1 MSNLIKP
8 YTISVWDDVWDE
20 DTKSF
25 KERKYAIIGSDTMQ
39 SQNAVIDPILSRNVN
54 GTKKLTFQ
62 LCKRYKDSLTG
73 EQIINPFADYLIS
86 ERKIKL
92 KHDNKWY
99 DFIVK
104 NINEDSNQYI
114 YTYTCE
120 DAHVVEL
127 SKNGFDVSL
136 NSESANNSDTLG
148 VLAARVMEGTDWEVN
163 SEVPVQTLVEN
174 LVYVRTNKEI
184 SAIKIIDQ
192 NKDNR
197 DSGVTF
203 EYTDEEK
210 TNIQTTSIAEGTTL
224 LAFYSSCR
232 NRPPHFQFIKLDEDK
247 INGKQ
252 VLMDEDGVIIE
263 ENCQYYIEYL
273 NASSYLAP
281 DETYGFS
288 LPDGFSIILK
298 NSSVENTDTTISSW
312 YKGARYNFSQ
322 KSEYEPKLKRYVNIY
337 SKDGEEYRG
346 YSKTEIV
353 SPEFVEN
360 YVSNPDFKATSGWI
374 GSWKLNSSGTS
385 KKEKSVI
392 VESAYGRFIG
402 NDFRS
407 AVDDLGK
414 VDSNGKAYTHSSYLK
429 VTFPVGQNQDSGIP
443 CLINSGPYDFR
454 SKIGFLEEQKNWIF
468 ELYGI
473 NNTPIK
479 KKYYSIIIA
488 DSVFDSSRNGYTTLN
503 TDADKIK
510 ICTASDGDAT
520 SLSFTVTKNSYENK
534 KDFIENSNV
543 RIFIYPKEKTEG
555 DNDYPF
561 LVEEDDNGNK
571 KIVMYLKK
579 CLFFKENRDES
590 GALIY
595 PLDSLP
601 QDTSGNLSST
611 KKTEYFYYKR
621 DELDNILEPEDF
633 IPSINLEN
641 PSYDVYKPQF
651 NMNAEKIRSVTVK
664 ESNFFNILQTLA
676 ETFEMWMIIEP
687 EHDEQGN
694 ITRKKILFKKTIG
707 RKNYANFR
715 YGVNLKDIKRVY
727 ESKSLVTKLI
737 VKQNSNEFAKNGFC
751 TISRAA
757 SNPIG
762 ENVIY
767 DFQYYFNTNL
777 LNARDHLDS
786 LYSLDGAQGE
796 DIPDSTEGTNCLGYY
811 LRMRALNNKMDE
823 VIELS
828 TNCNNGLITLKAKAE
843 VQKQKKKA
851 AESECAEAADTYQ
864 KITNG
869 SNIFNFPTLDDE
881 TKEKYLQ
888 RSDLKR
894 VLDQYTV
901 YATQGREASEA
912 YESLIA
918 SITTKESAL
927 SVYETQFKQ
936 YRDQKINLNKA
947 FYSKYS
953 RFIQEGTW
961 INEEYV
967 DDEKYYADA
976 KSVLYNSCYPQVAY
990 SINVLALSAMPGYE
1004 LFSFQLGDQT
1014 YAEDPNFFGSDI
1026 REEVVLTEIVEH
1038 LSSPEKNSIK
1048 VQNFKNQF
1056 QDLFQ
1061 KITATVQQAQYRT
1074 GSYEKAVA
1082 LSEANQ
1088 QRKYQFLTDALE
1100 GANVALSAAGQQTV
1114 SQGAE
1119 GLIITEDN
1127 SPNELRLIAGAILLK
1142 TQDENGLDKYVSALT
1157 TQGFSAN
1164 LITAGSL
1171 NTGSISI
1178 MNGSEPTFR
1187 WDSFGISAFSFVE
1200 SEGVIS
1206 SIDSYKFVRM
1216 DKYGIY
1222 GINTSDASTENSGT
1236 TSVAIDGTSWHATSQ
1251 DDITNYASF
1260 ALTWEGLKVVGATKN
1275 EKETIIEEDGTEKEL
1290 SVSSQIVAK
1299 IGKNSYYDSEND
1311 RNGIISVVEEILT
1324 KTNEEEVKNTEPK
1337 FLVYD
1342 NGDVYLSG
1350 EICAITGNI
1359 GGFLIANGG
1368 LFYEQPV
1375 SQTFSTRRS
1384 LVETQEDS
1392 SESGPIS
1399 PVPAVLITPELI
1411 GLGKIEDASGCS
1423 YAFQVNNLGELT
1435 ARSVNITG
1443 GTMNICGNF
1452 IVDPDGNVTLNGNI
1466 TWGSTAS
1473 PTQVVYART
1482 SITKPSDDTP
1492 YSSFDSTSDTTW
1504 HQTFDTANDKFA
1516 SYTYDGGNTWG
1527 NPIQV
1532 VGEQGSPGQP
1542 GAKGDPGEPGAKGDP
1557 GEDGTSVTID
1567 SIEYARGTSSQTAPT
1582 IGWQDTIPET
1592 SGTFPY
1598 LWSKTTYS
1606 DGSYITICTKNFV
1619 TKDELWADLGD
1630 DDGIYRDGNKIKL
1643 RATAIATGALQ
1654 VGGTAGRPETAL
1666 FYADV
1671 TNGTV
1676 KIGSFSVG
1684 TVQSEHSFGSGF
1696 TKALWSK
1703 ATDTNTEES
1712 YYVILRASPTP
1723 SHLAFSIV
1731 KEFQSGD
1738 TYNKEEV
1745 FYVRQNGEL
1754 LATKATISSSID
1766 NNTKTKIGDGVFR
1779 SEAWESGATY
1789 ETHSSKGTR
1798 FGISGESLKFWR
1810 KPSNGS
1816 EKIALQIENYDTSG
1830 STRFGRPGFDN
1841 DSTPAYINF
1850 QNALNSDHG
1859 SATAHLSGTWSTDKT
1874 ISVTSDR
1881 CLKFNIANF
1890 SDDYDL
1896 MFDCLMPRKFQYTNL
1911 SEEGIHIGYIVDEVE
1926 TAILKSGLKEWPL
1939 LCQLPSGEKFGSLAY
1954 SEFIALNTWQIQ
1966 KLKPRM
1972 TAAEQEIA
1980 SLKLEIQSL
1989 RTELENLKKS

>member
-25 KERKYAIIGSDTMQ
+25 KERKYAVIGSDTMQ

-54 GTKKLTFQ
+54 GTKRLTFQ

-73 EQIINPFADYLIS
+73 EQITNPFADYLIS

-92 KHDNKWY
+92 KYDNKWY

-104 NINEDSNQYI
+104 NINEDSSQYI

-148 VLAARVMEGTDWEVN
+148 VLAARVMEGTDWDVI

-184 SAIKIIDQ
+184 SAIKILDQ

-197 DSGVTF
+197 NSGVTF

-210 TNIQTTSIAEGTTL
+210 TNVQTTSIAEGTTL

-232 NRPPHFQFIKLDEDK
+232 NRPPHFQFIKLDEKK

-273 NASSYLAP
+273 NTSSYLAP
-281 DETYGFS
+281 DVTYGFS

-298 NSSVENTDTTISSW
+298 NPSVENTDTTISSW

-322 KSEYEPKLKRYVNIY
+322 KSDYEPKLKRYVNIY

-346 YSKTEIV
+346 YSKTEII
-353 SPEFVEN
+353 SPEFIEN
-360 YVSNPDFKATSGWI
+360 CVSNPDFKATSGWI
-374 GSWKLNSSGTS
+374 GSWKLNPSGTS
-385 KKEKSVI
+385 KKEKSVV
-392 VESAYGRFIG
+392 VESAYGRFKGKEFI
-402 NDFRS
+402 S

-414 VDSNGKAYTHSSYLK
+414 VDSNKKPYTHSSYLK
-429 VTFPVGQNQDSGIP
+429 VTFPVGQNQDGGIP

-488 DSVFDSSRNGYTTLN
+488 DSTFNPDKNGYITLN
-503 TDADKIK
+503 TDADRIK
-510 ICTASDGDAT
+510 ISTASDDDAT
-520 SLSFTVTKNSYENK
+520 SLSFTVTKNSYTDK

-561 LVEEDDNGNK
+561 FIEEDENGNK

-579 CLFFKENRDES
+579 CLFFKENRDEN
-590 GALIY
+590 GTLIY

-601 QDTSGNLSST
+601 QGTSGNLPST

-641 PSYDVYKPQF
+641 PSYDIYKPQF

-676 ETFEMWMIIEP
+676 ETFEMWMVLEP

-707 RKNYANFR
+707 KKNYANFR

-767 DFQYYFNTNL
+767 DFQYYFNAKL

-786 LYSLDGAQGE
+786 LYSLNGAQGE
-796 DIPDSTEGTNCLGYY
+796 DIPNSTEGTNCLGYY
-811 LRMRALNNKMDE
+811 PRMRALNDKMDE
-823 VIELS
+823 IIEQS

-869 SNIFNFPTLDDE
+869 GNIFNFPALDDE

-912 YESLIA
+912 YNSFIL
-918 SITTKESAL
+918 SISTKEKAL
-927 SVYETQFKQ
+927 SVYEVQFKQ
-936 YRDQKINLNKA
+936 YRDQKIELNKA

-1026 REEVVLTEIVEH
+1026 KEEVVLTEIVEH

-1082 LSEANQ
+1082 LSEATQ
-1088 QRKYQFLTDALE
+1088 QRKYQFLTDALA

-1114 SQGAE
+1114 RQGPE

-1127 SPNELRLIAGAILLK
+1127 SPNELRLVAGAILLK

-1206 SIDSYKFVRM
+1206 SIDSHKFVRM

-1222 GINTSDASTENSGT
+1222 GINTSSASTENSGT
-1236 TSVAIDGTSWHATSQ
+1236 TSVAIDGTSWHATSY
-1251 DDITNYASF
+1251 DDILNYASF
-1260 ALTWEGLKVVGATKN
+1260 ALTWEGLKVSGNENVIALLGKQEDCIFKVTKQN
-1275 EKETIIEEDGTEKEL
+1275 EENETICTFSITNNGEVRATGLKIINGTIEENSEEYPLANIKKVQGLYYSVAEYLGIDGENII
-1290 SVSSQIVAK
+1290 VSPYIGGGCLVIASTDPDDKSKVVIDPSNLRDIDKPQIFQVYNKDDVMVIGLDDGGNAIFK
-1299 IGKNSYYDSEND
+1299 GNITAEGGSIGGFSIGGIWLYNPNETVQLAQSLYYNLGTDQGTRHSTINNSSFLLCPKGLVYNKDLLGQSGKNWKLIIGTKFGVDNTGTLYANGAQLTSVTAKSGTFGKLSIADWKGNTNFGGLSTGKGLNHEGLLYDVTSD
-1311 RNGIISVVEEILT
+1311 SSGIGIAG
-1324 KTNEEEVKNTEPK
+1324 
-1337 FLVYD
+1337 YD
-1342 NGDVYLSG
+1342 NGGFITVRYWGSSSSWNYTYQNASGFSFRSPRGVVELGEGGLSFRSYAKNATG
-1350 EICAITGNI
+1350 RSRGKITCYDASNMCLEFPPDYAFLIGQYGFSYNTDQTSTSTRQAMAITKRSSGDYCINFYGTLGGYFDTGSGSDKHLKKEISQFDSRYESFFDLLTPVKYRYISPI
-1359 GGFLIANGG
+1359 GGRDCIRSGFIAQDVENSLLVNGLSKEDWGG
-1368 LFYEQPV
+1368 LILPDDVEQYY
-1375 SQTFSTRRS
+1375 R
-1384 LVETQEDS
+1384 
-1392 SESGPIS
+1392 
-1399 PVPAVLITPELI
+1399 LI
-1411 GLGKIEDASGCS
+1411 
-1423 YAFQVNNLGELT
+1423 
-1435 ARSVNITG
+1435 
-1443 GTMNICGNF
+1443 
-1452 IVDPDGNVTLNGNI
+1452 
-1466 TWGSTAS
+1466 
-1473 PTQVVYART
+1473 
-1482 SITKPSDDTP
+1482 
-1492 YSSFDSTSDTTW
+1492 
-1504 HQTFDTANDKFA
+1504 
-1516 SYTYDGGNTWG
+1516 
-1527 NPIQV
+1527 
-1532 VGEQGSPGQP
+1532 
-1542 GAKGDPGEPGAKGDP
+1542 
-1557 GEDGTSVTID
+1557 
-1567 SIEYARGTSSQTAPT
+1567 
-1582 IGWQDTIPET
+1582 
-1592 SGTFPY
+1592 
-1598 LWSKTTYS
+1598 
-1606 DGSYITICTKNFV
+1606 
-1619 TKDELWADLGD
+1619 
-1630 DDGIYRDGNKIKL
+1630 
-1643 RATAIATGALQ
+1643 
-1654 VGGTAGRPETAL
+1654 
-1666 FYADV
+1666 
-1671 TNGTV
+1671 
-1676 KIGSFSVG
+1676 
-1684 TVQSEHSFGSGF
+1684 
-1696 TKALWSK
+1696 
-1703 ATDTNTEES
+1703 
-1712 YYVILRASPTP
+1712 
-1723 SHLAFSIV
+1723 
-1731 KEFQSGD
+1731 
-1738 TYNKEEV
+1738 
-1745 FYVRQNGEL
+1745 
-1754 LATKATISSSID
+1754 
-1766 NNTKTKIGDGVFR
+1766 
-1779 SEAWESGATY
+1779 
-1789 ETHSSKGTR
+1789 
-1798 FGISGESLKFWR
+1798 
-1810 KPSNGS
+1810 
-1816 EKIALQIENYDTSG
+1816 
-1830 STRFGRPGFDN
+1830 
-1841 DSTPAYINF
+1841 
-1850 QNALNSDHG
+1850 
-1859 SATAHLSGTWSTDKT
+1859 
-1874 ISVTSDR
+1874 
-1881 CLKFNIANF
+1881 
-1890 SDDYDL
+1890 
-1896 MFDCLMPRKFQYTNL
+1896 
-1911 SEEGIHIGYIVDEVE
+1911 
-1926 TAILKSGLKEWPL
+1926 
-1939 LCQLPSGEKFGSLAY
+1939 Y

-1972 TAAEQEIA
+1972 TAAEQEIV

-1989 RTELENLKKS
+1989 RTELENLKNS

>member
-25 KERKYAIIGSDTMQ
+25 KERKYAVIGSDTMQ

-54 GTKKLTFQ
+54 GTKRLTFQ
-62 LCKRYKDSLTG
+62 LCKRYRDSLTG
-73 EQIINPFADYLIS
+73 EQIVNPFADYLIS

-92 KHDNKWY
+92 KYDNKWY

-104 NINEDSNQYI
+104 NINEDSSQYI

-148 VLAARVMEGTDWEVN
+148 VLAARVMEGTGWDVI
-163 SEVPVQTLVEN
+163 SEVAVQTLVEN

-192 NKDNR
+192 NKDDR
-197 DSGVTF
+197 SSGVTF

-288 LPDGFSIILK
+288 LPDGFSIISK
-298 NSSVENTDTTISSW
+298 NSSTENTDTTISSW

-322 KSEYEPKLKRYVNIY
+322 KSDYEPKLKRYVNIY

-353 SPEFVEN
+353 SPEFIEN
-360 YVSNPDFKATSGWI
+360 YISNPDFKATSGWI
-374 GSWKLNSSGTS
+374 GSWKLNPNGTS
-385 KKEKSVI
+385 KKERGVV
-392 VESAYGRFIG
+392 VESVYGRFIG

-414 VDSNGKAYTHSSYLK
+414 TDSSGKAYTHSSYLK
-429 VTFPVGQNQDSGIP
+429 VTFPAGQNQDDVIP

-473 NNTPIK
+473 GDTPIK
-479 KKYYSIIIA
+479 KKYYNIIIA
-488 DSVFDSSRNGYTTLN
+488 DSTFDPDGNGYTT
-503 TDADKIK
+503 ADTID
-510 ICTASDGDAT
+510 IELPQNVDGNAT

-534 KDFIENSNV
+534 KNFIENSNV
-543 RIFIYPKEKTEG
+543 RIFIYPEAKNEG

-561 LVEEDDNGNK
+561 LVEEDEKGNK

-601 QDTSGNLSST
+601 QDTSGKLPST
-611 KKTEYFYYKR
+611 KKTEYFYYKK

-641 PSYDVYKPQF
+641 PSYDTYKPQF

-676 ETFEMWMIIEP
+676 ETFEMWMILEP
-687 EHDEQGN
+687 VHDEQGN

-707 RKNYANFR
+707 KKNYANFR

-767 DFQYYFNTNL
+767 DFQYYFNTDL

-786 LYSLDGAQGE
+786 LYSLSGAQGE
-796 DIPDSTEGTNCLGYY
+796 DILGSTGDTNCLGYY
-811 LRMRALNNKMDE
+811 PRMRALNDKMDE
-823 VIELS
+823 IIEQS
-828 TNCNNGLITLKAKAE
+828 TSCNNGLITLKAKAE

-864 KITNG
+864 KITN
-869 SNIFNFPTLDDE
+869 SHNIFDFPELDEE

-918 SITTKESAL
+918 SIKTKEEAL
-927 SVYETQFKQ
+927 SDYEDDFER
-936 YRDQKINLNKA
+936 YRNQKIRLNKA

-1026 REEVVLTEIVEH
+1026 KEEVVLTEIVEH

-1082 LSEANQ
+1082 LSEATQ
-1088 QRKYQFLTDALE
+1088 QRKYQFLTDALA

-1114 SQGAE
+1114 RQGPE

-1127 SPNELRLIAGAILLK
+1127 SPNELRLVAGAILLK

-1187 WDSFGISAFSFVE
+1187 WDSFGISAFYFVE
-1200 SEGVIS
+1200 SEGII
-1206 SIDSYKFVRM
+1206 SIDSHKFVRM

-1260 ALTWEGLKVVGATKN
+1260 ALTWEGLKVSGNQNVTALLGKQGSYIFEVTKKDEKGQTVRTFAVTNDGEVRATGLKIIN
-1275 EKETIIEEDGTEKEL
+1275 GTIDGGCLVIASTDPDDKSKVVIDPSNLQENDNPQIFQVYNKDGEMVIGLDDDGNATFDGT
-1290 SVSSQIVAK
+1290 IAAK
-1299 IGKNSYYDSEND
+1299 GGS
-1311 RNGIISVVEEILT
+1311 
-1324 KTNEEEVKNTEPK
+1324 
-1337 FLVYD
+1337 
-1342 NGDVYLSG
+1342 
-1350 EICAITGNI
+1350 I
-1359 GGFLIANGG
+1359 GGFSIGGVWLYNPNVTVNPAQSLYYNLGTDQGTRHSTINNSSFLLCPKGLTYKPKLLDQEGKKWKLIIGTKFGVDNTGTLYANG
-1368 LFYEQPV
+1368 
-1375 SQTFSTRRS
+1375 
-1384 LVETQEDS
+1384 
-1392 SESGPIS
+1392 
-1399 PVPAVLITPELI
+1399 A
-1411 GLGKIEDASGCS
+1411 
-1423 YAFQVNNLGELT
+1423 
-1435 ARSVNITG
+1435 NITG
-1443 GTMNICGNF
+1443 TINATAGTFGKLSIADWKGNTDF
-1452 IVDPDGNVTLNGNI
+1452 GGLSTGNGLNHEGLLYDVTSDSSGIGIAGHDNGGFV
-1466 TWGSTAS
+1466 TVRYWGS
-1473 PTQVVYART
+1473 
-1482 SITKPSDDTP
+1482 
-1492 YSSFDSTSDTTW
+1492 SSNW
-1504 HQTFDTANDKFA
+1504 N
-1516 SYTYDGGNTWG
+1516 YTYQNAGGFCSK
-1527 NPIQV
+1527 
-1532 VGEQGSPGQP
+1532 SPRGVAEL
-1542 GAKGDPGEPGAKGDP
+1542 GAGGLSFRSYVKNGTGD
-1557 GEDGTSVTID
+1557 
-1567 SIEYARGTSSQTAPT
+1567 ARGKITCYDKSDMRLEFPPENIFL
-1582 IGWQDTIPET
+1582 IGQ
-1592 SGTFPY
+1592 Y
-1598 LWSKTTYS
+1598 
-1606 DGSYITICTKNFV
+1606 
-1619 TKDELWADLGD
+1619 
-1630 DDGIYRDGNKIKL
+1630 
-1643 RATAIATGALQ
+1643 
-1654 VGGTAGRPETAL
+1654 
-1666 FYADV
+1666 
-1671 TNGTV
+1671 
-1676 KIGSFSVG
+1676 
-1684 TVQSEHSFGSGF
+1684 GF
-1696 TKALWSK
+1696 TF
-1703 ATDTNTEES
+1703 NPEQ
-1712 YYVILRASPTP
+1712 ASTTQPRQAV
-1723 SHLAFSIV
+1723 HIA
-1731 KEFQSGD
+1731 KKYDGD
-1738 TYNKEEV
+1738 Y
-1745 FYVRQNGEL
+1745 
-1754 LATKATISSSID
+1754 
-1766 NNTKTKIGDGVFR
+1766 
-1779 SEAWESGATY
+1779 
-1789 ETHSSKGTR
+1789 
-1798 FGISGESLKFWR
+1798 
-1810 KPSNGS
+1810 
-1816 EKIALQIENYDTSG
+1816 
-1830 STRFGRPGFDN
+1830 
-1841 DSTPAYINF
+1841 YINF
-1850 QNALNSDHG
+1850 YGTLGGYFDTG
-1859 SATAHLSGTWSTDKT
+1859 SG
-1874 ISVTSDR
+1874 SDR
-1881 CLKFNIANF
+1881 RLKREISQFDSRYESFFDLLTPVKYRYISPIGGRDCIRSGFIAQDVEN
-1890 SDDYDL
+1890 SLLVNGLSKEDWGGLILPDDVE
-1896 MFDCLMPRKFQYTNL
+1896 QYYRL
-1911 SEEGIHIGYIVDEVE
+1911 V
-1926 TAILKSGLKEWPL
+1926 
-1939 LCQLPSGEKFGSLAY
+1939 Y

-1966 KLKPRM
+1966 KLKSRM

-1989 RTELENLKKS
+1989 RTELENLKNS

>member
-39 SQNAVIDPILSRNVN
+39 SQNAVMDPILSRNVN
-54 GTKKLTFQ
+54 GTKRLTFQ

-92 KHDNKWY
+92 KYDNKWY

-148 VLAARVMEGTDWEVN
+148 VLAARVMEGTDWDVE

-174 LVYVRTNKEI
+174 LVYVRTNEEI

-197 DSGVTF
+197 NSGVTF

-232 NRPPHFQFIKLDEDK
+232 NKPPHFQFIKLDEEK

-288 LPDGFSIILK
+288 LPEEFSIILK
-298 NSSVENTDTTISSW
+298 SSSVENTDTTISSW

-374 GSWKLNSSGTS
+374 GSWKLDSGGTS
-385 KKEKSVI
+385 DGEKGVI
-392 VESAYGRFIG
+392 VESAYGRFEEK
-402 NDFRS
+402 DFIS

-414 VDSNGKAYTHSSYLK
+414 VDSSTNEPYTHSSYLK
-429 VTFPVGQNQDSGIP
+429 VTFPAGQNQDDVIP

-468 ELYGI
+468 ELHGI
-473 NNTPIK
+473 GDTPIK
-479 KKYYSIIIA
+479 KKYYNIIIA
-488 DSVFDSSRNGYTTLN
+488 DSTFDPSKNGYTD
-503 TDADKIK
+503 TDRIN
-510 ICTASDGDAT
+510 ISLPQNVDGNAT

-543 RIFIYPKEKTEG
+543 RIFIYPEAKDED

-561 LVEEDDNGNK
+561 LVEEDEKGNK

-601 QDTSGNLSST
+601 QDTSGKLSST

-621 DELDNILEPEDF
+621 DELDSILEPEDF

-707 RKNYANFR
+707 EKNYANFR

-811 LRMRALNNKMDE
+811 PRMRALNDKMDE

-864 KITNG
+864 KITN
-869 SNIFNFPTLDDE
+869 SHNIFDFPELDEE

-912 YESLIA
+912 YDLLNS
-918 SITTKESAL
+918 SITSKEAEL
-927 SVYETQFKQ
+927 SIYEDQFKQ
-936 YRDQKINLNKA
+936 YREQKINLNKA

-1088 QRKYQFLTDALE
+1088 QRKYQFLTDALA
-1100 GANVALSAAGQQTV
+1100 GASAILTTAGQQTV
-1114 SQGAE
+1114 SSGAE

-1206 SIDSYKFVRM
+1206 DIDSYKFVRM

-1222 GINTSDASTENSGT
+1222 GINTSSPSTENSGT
-1236 TSVAIDGTSWHATSQ
+1236 TSYAIDGTSWHATSQ

-1368 LFYEQPV
+1368 LFYEQPA

-1384 LVETQEDS
+1384 LVETQEDL

-1557 GEDGTSVTID
+1557 GEDGTSVTIN
-1567 SIEYARGTSSQTAPT
+1567 SILYASHSSATEPPDNGWRQYITS
-1582 IGWQDTIPET
+1582 T
-1592 SGTFPY
+1592 SGTLPY
-1598 LWSKTTYS
+1598 LWVKTTYS
-1606 DGSYITICTKNFV
+1606 DGKSTTICSKNYVTKN
-1619 TKDELWADLGD
+1619 ELWSDLGAQ
-1630 DDGIYRDGNKIKL
+1630 DGIYLDGSGNIKL
-1643 RATAIATGALQ
+1643 RATAIISGALQ
-1654 VGGTAGRPETAL
+1654 VGGEPGDIDDDEVK
-1666 FYADV
+1666 FYAGLDEEEIKIGGFKSDYWDEFAV
-1671 TNGTV
+1671 LYTGTINSIETVFEAPDTSKTGAMLAGHGDSSVITFRSTGGSCSYLNSSVLSLFNKNEKLSIGTSSIEMLEGTKTIIKLNTYSGITVGTSNADRNGTLTV
-1676 KIGSFSVG
+1676 YGAFRVYGTIGGSYSIETSG
-1684 TVQSEHSFGSGF
+1684 TDSDQRLKKNVSPFDERHNQFFDSLQPVRYKYIDSSLYGESYRSGF
-1696 TKALWSK
+1696 IAQEVKEGLQ
-1703 ATDTNTEES
+1703 N
-1712 YYVILRASPTP
+1712 
-1723 SHLAFSIV
+1723 SHLTP
-1731 KEFQSGD
+1731 ED
-1738 TYNKEEV
+1738 W
-1745 FYVRQNGEL
+1745 
-1754 LATKATISSSID
+1754 
-1766 NNTKTKIGDGVFR
+1766 DGLR
-1779 SEAWESGATY
+1779 LPKDAE
-1789 ETHSSKGTR
+1789 
-1798 FGISGESLKFWR
+1798 
-1810 KPSNGS
+1810 
-1816 EKIALQIENYDTSG
+1816 
-1830 STRFGRPGFDN
+1830 
-1841 DSTPAYINF
+1841 
-1850 QNALNSDHG
+1850 
-1859 SATAHLSGTWSTDKT
+1859 
-1874 ISVTSDR
+1874 
-1881 CLKFNIANF
+1881 
-1890 SDDYDL
+1890 DYFKL
-1896 MFDCLMPRKFQYTNL
+1896 VYQ
-1911 SEEGIHIGYIVDEVE
+1911 
-1926 TAILKSGLKEWPL
+1926 
-1939 LCQLPSGEKFGSLAY
+1939 
-1954 SEFIALNTWQIQ
+1954 EFIALNTWQIQ

-1972 TAAEQEIA
+1972 SAAEQEIA
-1980 SLKLEIQSL
+1980 SLKLEIQNL

>member
-20 DTKSF
+20 DIKSF
-25 KERKYAIIGSDTMQ
+25 KERKYAVIGSDTMQ

-54 GTKKLTFQ
+54 GTKRLTFQ

-92 KHDNKWY
+92 KYDNKWY

-148 VLAARVMEGTDWEVN
+148 VLAARVMEGTDWDVI

-184 SAIKIIDQ
+184 SAIKILDQ

-197 DSGVTF
+197 NSGVTF

-210 TNIQTTSIAEGTTL
+210 TNVQTTSIAEGTTL

-232 NRPPHFQFIKLDEDK
+232 NRPPHFQFIKLDEEK

-273 NASSYLAP
+273 NTSSYLAP
-281 DETYGFS
+281 DVTYGFS
-288 LPDGFSIILK
+288 LPDGFSLILK
-298 NSSVENTDTTISSW
+298 NSAVENTDTTISSW

-346 YSKTEIV
+346 YSKTEIT
-353 SPEFVEN
+353 SPEFIEN

-374 GSWKLNSSGTS
+374 GSWKLNPGGTS
-385 KKEKSVI
+385 KKEKSVV
-392 VESAYGRFIG
+392 VESAYGRFKGKEFI
-402 NDFRS
+402 S

-414 VDSNGKAYTHSSYLK
+414 VDSNKKPYTHSSYLK
-429 VTFPVGQNQDSGIP
+429 VTFPIGQNQDGGIP

-488 DSVFDSSRNGYTTLN
+488 DSTFNPDKNGYITLN
-503 TDADKIK
+503 TDADRIK
-510 ICTASDGDAT
+510 ISTASDDDAT
-520 SLSFTVTKNSYENK
+520 SLSFTVTKNSYTDK

-561 LVEEDDNGNK
+561 FIEEDENGNK

-579 CLFFKENRDES
+579 CLFFKENRDEN
-590 GALIY
+590 GTLIY

-601 QDTSGNLSST
+601 QGTSDNLPST

-641 PSYDVYKPQF
+641 PSYDIYRPQF

-707 RKNYANFR
+707 KKNYANFR

-786 LYSLDGAQGE
+786 LYSLNGAQGE
-796 DIPDSTEGTNCLGYY
+796 DIPNSTEGTNCLGYY
-811 LRMRALNNKMDE
+811 PRMRALNDKMDE
-823 VIELS
+823 VIEQS
-828 TNCNNGLITLKAKAE
+828 TNCNNGLITLKARAE

-869 SNIFNFPTLDDE
+869 GNIFNFPELDDE

-901 YATQGREASEA
+901 YATQEREASEA
-912 YESLIA
+912 YNSLII
-918 SITTKESAL
+918 SINTKEAAL
-927 SVYETQFKQ
+927 SVYEAQFKQ
-936 YRDQKINLNKA
+936 YREQKIKLNKA

-1026 REEVVLTEIVEH
+1026 KEEVVLTEIVEH

-1082 LSEANQ
+1082 LSEATQ
-1088 QRKYQFLTDALE
+1088 QRKYQFLTDALA

-1114 SQGAE
+1114 RQGPE

-1127 SPNELRLIAGAILLK
+1127 SPNELRLVAGAILLK

-1171 NTGSISI
+1171 NTGSICI

-1200 SEGVIS
+1200 SEGVVS
-1206 SIDSYKFVRM
+1206 SIDSHKFVRM

-1222 GINTSDASTENSGT
+1222 GINTSSPSTENSGT
-1236 TSVAIDGTSWHATSQ
+1236 TSVAIDGTSWHATSY
-1251 DDITNYASF
+1251 DDILNYASF
-1260 ALTWEGLKVVGATKN
+1260 ALTWEGLKVSGNENVIALLGKQEDCIFKVTKQN
-1275 EKETIIEEDGTEKEL
+1275 EENETICTFSITNNGEVRATGLKIINGTIEENSEEYPLADIKKVQGLSYSVAEYLGIDGENII
-1290 SVSSQIVAK
+1290 VSP
-1299 IGKNSYYDSEND
+1299 Y
-1311 RNGIISVVEEILT
+1311 
-1324 KTNEEEVKNTEPK
+1324 
-1337 FLVYD
+1337 
-1342 NGDVYLSG
+1342 
-1350 EICAITGNI
+1350 I
-1359 GGFLIANGG
+1359 GGGCLVIA
-1368 LFYEQPV
+1368 
-1375 SQTFSTRRS
+1375 ST
-1384 LVETQEDS
+1384 
-1392 SESGPIS
+1392 GPDDKSKVVIDPS
-1399 PVPAVLITPELI
+1399 NLRDIDKPQIFQVYNKDDVMVI
-1411 GLGKIEDASGCS
+1411 GLD
-1423 YAFQVNNLGELT
+1423 
-1435 ARSVNITG
+1435 
-1443 GTMNICGNF
+1443 
-1452 IVDPDGNVTLNGNI
+1452 DDGNAVFEGNI
-1466 TWGSTAS
+1466 TAKGGSIGVASDSRYGIFISGDNTIGGTSQSSYNETYFVGGLTAGDL
-1473 PTQVVYART
+1473 TN
-1482 SITKPSDDTP
+1482 INCGFSD
-1492 YSSFDSTSDTTW
+1492 SSFYLGRGGLIFKNPNLNLESDEK
-1504 HQTFDTANDKFA
+1504 QRYGGVKISA
-1516 SYTYDGGNTWG
+1516 SGIFVSG
-1527 NPIQV
+1527 
-1532 VGEQGSPGQP
+1532 
-1542 GAKGDPGEPGAKGDP
+1542 
-1557 GEDGTSVTID
+1557 
-1567 SIEYARGTSSQTAPT
+1567 SSQNNR
-1582 IGWQDTIPET
+1582 
-1592 SGTFPY
+1592 
-1598 LWSKTTYS
+1598 L
-1606 DGSYITICTKNFV
+1606 GSY
-1619 TKDELWADLGD
+1619 LQLG
-1630 DDGIYRDGNKIKL
+1630 
-1643 RATAIATGALQ
+1643 
-1654 VGGTAGRPETAL
+1654 
-1666 FYADV
+1666 
-1671 TNGTV
+1671 
-1676 KIGSFSVG
+1676 
-1684 TVQSEHSFGSGF
+1684 
-1696 TKALWSK
+1696 
-1703 ATDTNTEES
+1703 
-1712 YYVILRASPTP
+1712 
-1723 SHLAFSIV
+1723 
-1731 KEFQSGD
+1731 GD
-1738 TYNKEEV
+1738 
-1745 FYVRQNGEL
+1745 RL
-1754 LATKATISSSID
+1754 I
-1766 NNTKTKIGDGVFR
+1766 
-1779 SEAWESGATY
+1779 
-1789 ETHSSKGTR
+1789 
-1798 FGISGESLKFWR
+1798 FW
-1810 KPSNGS
+1810 
-1816 EKIALQIENYDTSG
+1816 
-1830 STRFGRPGFDN
+1830 
-1841 DSTPAYINF
+1841 
-1850 QNALNSDHG
+1850 H
-1859 SATAHLSGTWSTDKT
+1859 STDKSKDYIFSKGSSSKEVFRIEIGELHVPNETTSLISQGDLT
-1874 ISVTSDR
+1874 ILTGSSDRIFTIRGYDTIYLGFYPSSETDKQYCTESLVLYGISSLFSGEEITIWGETYTTIGTANNYIFIDEDGGSFTGVWDFSSDSDVRLKNSIQTFTIEYENFFNGLRPVCFKYNYETSD
-1881 CLKFNIANF
+1881 KKHTGFIA
-1890 SDDYDL
+1890 
-1896 MFDCLMPRKFQYTNL
+1896 Q
-1911 SEEGIHIGYIVDEVE
+1911 EVE
-1926 TAILKSGLKEWPL
+1926 EALSRANLTKQDFSGLFTKKRKE
-1939 LCQLPSGEKFGSLAY
+1939 GEFYKINY
-1954 SEFIALNTWQIQ
+1954 TEFISLNTWQIQ

-1989 RTELENLKKS
+1989 RTELENLKNS